1 MSVRAA
7 PGVRWAPVADGL
19 VIYEPATSR
28 FVDLNG
34 SGADLW
40 ALLVAECWDTARVV
54 GRLAGEFD
62 LEPEDA
68 ARFVDAFVSRLVEA
82 GVLAR

>member
-1 MSVRAA
+1 
-7 PGVRWAPVADGL
+7 
-19 VIYEPATSR
+19 
-28 FVDLNG
+28 
-34 SGADLW
+34 
-40 ALLVAECWDTARVV
+40 VV